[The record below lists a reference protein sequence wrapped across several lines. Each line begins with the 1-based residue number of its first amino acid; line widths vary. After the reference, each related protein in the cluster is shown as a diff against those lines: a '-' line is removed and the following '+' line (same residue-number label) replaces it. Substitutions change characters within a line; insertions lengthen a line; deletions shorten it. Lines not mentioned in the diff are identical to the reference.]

1 MRINSHQ
8 RRKSNPSKYQKM
20 AFEADFGLKNIFLN
34 N

>member
-1 MRINSHQ
+1 MRNQLASG
-8 RRKSNPSKYQKM
+8 RKSNPSKYQKM